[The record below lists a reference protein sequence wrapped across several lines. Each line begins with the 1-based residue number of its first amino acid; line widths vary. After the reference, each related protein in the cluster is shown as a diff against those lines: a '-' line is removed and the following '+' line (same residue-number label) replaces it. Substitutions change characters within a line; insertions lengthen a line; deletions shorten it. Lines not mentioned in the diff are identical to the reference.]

1 MSLFIV
7 DIQNLHNL
15 TLPTWANITVYE
27 KLQYF
32 KALSFVWRVRTQEMK
47 RLKIGPLLE
56 KLVEEMSA
64 KVEAANLIL
73 NDGSNGEEDE
83 IPPYQ
88 DPIAYRKMY
97 IFSAH
102 DSTIS
107 ALLDALNLF
116 NPPHIPPYAS
126 ALIIELHRT
135 PGTGD
140 FFVEVSIFLLVSK
153 YFIKINITLGNPAL

>member
-1 MSLFIV
+1 MSFFTV

-15 TLPTWANITVYE
+15 TLPTWVNSTVYE
-27 KLQYF
+27 KLEYF
-32 KALSFVWRVRTQEMK
+32 KALSFVWLVRTEEMK

-56 KLVEEMSA
+56 KLVEEMRA

-73 NDGSNGEEDE
+73 NDDSKGEEDE

-97 IFSAH
+97 IFSGH

-107 ALLDALNLF
+107 AIFDALNLF
-116 NPPHIPPYAS
+116 NPSFIPPYAS
-126 ALIIELHRT
+126 AIIIELHRT
-135 PGTGD
+135 PETGD
-140 FFVEVSIFLLVSK
+140 FFVEVSIFLLVSNCSMQ
-153 YFIKINITLGNPAL
+153 INTTV

>member
-1 MSLFIV
+1 MSFFTV

-15 TLPTWANITVYE
+15 TLPTWVNSTVYE
-27 KLQYF
+27 KLEYF
-32 KALSFVWRVRTQEMK
+32 KALSFVWLVRTEEMK

-56 KLVEEMSA
+56 KLVEEMRA

-73 NDGSNGEEDE
+73 NDDSKGEEDE

-97 IFSAH
+97 IFSGH

-107 ALLDALNLF
+107 AIFDALNLF
-116 NPPHIPPYAS
+116 NPEFIPPYAS
-126 ALIIELHRT
+126 AIIIELHRT
-135 PGTGD
+135 PETGD
-140 FFVEVSIFLLVSK
+140 FFVEVSIFLLVSNCS
-153 YFIKINITLGNPAL
+153 IRINTTV